1 MKNTETLKKNYKFK
15 NIFKKGKYYSGKYI
29 EIFYIKNNKKINN
42 IGIAI
47 SSKITNAVGRN
58 KIKRL
63 IRENYRLI
71 EENINLGYNI
81 VFLWKKKQDV
91 TNANFQNIKNDI
103 SIDALA
109 RECCL
114 STGHFSHLFKD
125 IVGMPPHSYIIFLRM
140 EKAKDLL
147 INSPLSIREVGEAV
161 GCPDQNYFSRI
172 FKKHIGLSPSDF
184 RKNI

>member
-1 MKNTETLKKNYKFK
+1 MKNTETLKKNYEFK
-15 NIFKKGKYYSGKYI
+15 NVFTKGKYYSGKYI

-71 EENINLGYNI
+71 EDNIDLGYNI

-103 SIDALA
+103 NNIFIK
-109 RECCL
+109 
-114 STGHFSHLFKD
+114 TGILK
-125 IVGMPPHSYIIFLRM
+125 
-140 EKAKDLL
+140 
-147 INSPLSIREVGEAV
+147 
-161 GCPDQNYFSRI
+161 
-172 FKKHIGLSPSDF
+172 
-184 RKNI
+184 